1 MAELVDALGLG
12 SSEVTRGGSSPLS
25 DTMEIIDNFLS
36 EEDYEKLNTAI
47 VKSNFE
53 WGKSTILTG
62 GRFQLHKIFNIQF
75 VHKFIKV
82 HTESINDVLVDYKL
96 EKSKH
101 YNIIEPIL
109 EKINYSRIIRIK
121 ANLTVGMLD
130 PKPSGY
136 HIDVGEGNN
145 VRPGFTGIYYVN
157 TCNGYTLFQ
166 NGTKVQSVA
175 NRMVIFDNQLKHSGV
190 SCSDNR
196 YRIVINFNWL
206 P

>member
-25 DTMEIIDNFLS
+25 DTMKIIDNFLS
-36 EEDYEKLNTAI
+36 EEDYEKLNTVI
-47 VKSNFE
+47 VKSDFE

-62 GRFQLHKIFNIQF
+62 GRFQPHKIFNIQF
-75 VHKFIKV
+75 VHKFAKV
-82 HTESINDVLVDYKL
+82 HTKSIDDVLVDHWLK
-96 EKSKH
+96 KSKH

-109 EKINYSRIIRIK
+109 EKINYSTIIRIK
-121 ANLTVGMLD
+121 ANLTVGMLN
-130 PKPSGY
+130 PQPSGY

-157 TCNGYTLFQ
+157 TCNGYTLFED
-166 NGTKVQSVA
+166 GTKVQSVA
-175 NRMVIFDNQLKHSGV
+175 NRIVIFDNQLKHSGV

>member
-36 EEDYEKLNTAI
+36 EENYEKLNTAI
-47 VKSNFE
+47 VRSNFK
-53 WGKSTILTG
+53 WGKSTILSG
-62 GRFQLHKIFNIQF
+62 SRFKLDKILNIQF
-75 VHKFIKV
+75 VHKFVK
-82 HTESINDVLVDYKL
+82 INTTYIEDDLVDYQI
-96 EKSKH
+96 EKSNH
-101 YNIIEPIL
+101 YHVIEPIL
-109 EKINYSRIIRIK
+109 EKINYSKIIRIK

-130 PKPSGY
+130 PKPTGY

-145 VRPGFTGIYYVN
+145 AIPGFTGIYYVN

-175 NRMVIFDNQLKHSGV
+175 NRMLIFDNQLKHSGV